1 MVEDEWG
8 RDPNVQMM
16 RRVFRAMEEA
26 QSRMLDEVGILPFD
40 PRLKRWRQITLGLW
54 EKCWG
59 RMLQSGVQGH
69 GEKAGSL
76 YVHCLSRVMGREGVP
91 VHEEVLP
98 NDKEVKKLIMEVLP

>member
-8 RDPNVQMM
+8 RDPNVQRM

-26 QSRMLDEVGILPFD
+26 QSRMLDELGILPFD

-59 RMLQSGVQGH
+59 RMLQSGVGGH
-69 GEKAGSL
+69 GEKAASL
-76 YVHCLSRVMGREGVP
+76 YIHCLSRVMGREGVS
-91 VHEEVLP
+91 VHEGVLP
-98 NDKEVKKLIMEVLP
+98 NDKEAEKLIMEVLP